1 MLGEFCLIVVT
12 ATRLV
17 AVSIDNILLNYDRPQ
32 NRHSKKEQCALSVV
46 AES

>member
-17 AVSIDNILLNYDRPQ
+17 AVSIDNINYDRPQ